1 MYGIDLL
8 RLPIHTS
15 LISCRDFNEMN
26 CRERALRRSPP
37 GCFIPRRYKAKARL
51 LPLHFSAAEI
61 KGGFFSASAIKQ
73 GFIHL
78 SLGCLSPS
86 SAPFFPCCRF
96 PGACK
101 HKRRER
107 RRWCRNKYLLPTQ
120 MAALEWGPRR
130 GVSGNGAHDT
140 LTRRAKR
147 GREGGSQGRQQAW
160 RFSFWLLARLMRML
174 LKAQRLKMGWH
185 AGTKC
190 IRGVFIF
197 LLPAAAAQTLT
208 VNIA

>member
-37 GCFIPRRYKAKARL
+37 GCVILRRYKANARL

-78 SLGCLSPS
+78 SLGSLCPS
-86 SAPFFPCCRF
+86 SARCLSCSRF

-120 MAALEWGPRR
+120 KAALEWGPRR

-147 GREGGSQGRQQAW
+147 EGATQGRQQA
-160 RFSFWLLARLMRML
+160 RRCSFWLLARLMRML
-174 LKAQRLKMGWH
+174 LKEQRLKMGWH

-190 IRGVFIF
+190 ICGVFIF